1 MATINKNYDKL
12 QGEYLFGEIGR
23 RTKDFMERNHG
34 IEVMKLGVG
43 DTTEPLTPTVI
54 KGLHEGVKRLAN
66 VKTYTGYQDAEGKEG
81 NIRLHN
87 ALLDLYK
94 VKGVNFDFKEIFI
107 NDGAK
112 TDLANIQSIFGLNN
126 VVAIADP
133 VYPAYLDTTVISGR
147 TGKFVNGKYKGL
159 VYMECN
165 EKNGFVPTPP
175 KQKVDII
182 YLCNPN
188 NPTGSVATK
197 KQLKAFVDYAIKNKT
212 VIIFDATYAEY
223 IFDKSL
229 PKSIYEIKGAKK
241 CAIEINS
248 FSKWAGFTGIRLGW
262 SVVPME
268 LVVEGTKNG
277 KVNSLW
283 SRRQGTM
290 FNGASNIAQEGALAV
305 LSPLGQKENKN
316 LVNYYMTN
324 ARMIKSSLL
333 KLGFKVF
340 GGENAPYIWI
350 KNPSNLNSWQFFD
363 KLLNEAHVIGTPG
376 SGFGVS
382 GEGYLR
388 LTSFGHRKNIE
399 KAVKSIR
406 ENLKL
411 K

>member
-12 QGEYLFGEIGR
+12 QGGYLFGEIAR
-23 RTKDFMERNHG
+23 RTKDFMEKNPG
-34 IEVMKLGVG
+34 VEVMKLGVG

-54 KGLHEGVKRLAN
+54 KGLHQGVKRLAN

-87 ALLDLYK
+87 ALLNLYRAR
-94 VKGVNFDFKEIFI
+94 GINFDFKEVFI

-112 TDLANIQSIFGLNN
+112 TDLANIQSIFGSDS

-159 VYMECN
+159 IYMECN

-197 KQLKAFVDYAIKNKT
+197 KQLKAFVDYAIKNKA

-223 IFDKSL
+223 IHGKSF
-229 PKSIYEIKGAKK
+229 PKSIYQIPGAKK

-248 FSKWAGFTGIRLGW
+248 FSKWAGFTGVRLGW
-262 SVVPME
+262 TVVPLD
-268 LVVEGTKNG
+268 LVVEGTTKG

-305 LSPLGQKENKN
+305 LSKMGQKENKN

-324 ARMIKSSLL
+324 ARMIKSNLL

-350 KNPSNLNSWQFFD
+350 KNPKNLTSWEFFD

-388 LTSFGHRKNIE
+388 LTSFGHRENIE

-406 ENLKL
+406 DNLKL
-411 K
+411 